1 MTTPE
6 PYSVVSVTEQ
16 APHHPS
22 GPNGSAGTSVDMGHA
37 KAQRPAPMSD
47 RTRAAL
53 YRARQTAN
61 GGRRATVA
69 PPTAALLRE
78 LLREAL
84 QRDTWTTDDRKH
96 LESFLGQLKR
106 D

>member
-1 MTTPE
+1 
-6 PYSVVSVTEQ
+6 
-16 APHHPS
+16 
-22 GPNGSAGTSVDMGHA
+22 
-37 KAQRPAPMSD
+37 
-47 RTRAAL
+47 L

-61 GGRRATVA
+61 GGRRATVT